1 MKMDAKS
8 YLFEVVVEKSDEG
21 YFVYCPALQGC
32 TSQGKTYEEALDNI
46 RDAIKLNLEDRIAG
60 GESVPA
66 PQSISVTTLSV
77 TP

>member
-1 MKMDAKS
+1 MDAKS
-8 YLFEVVVEKSDEG
+8 YLFEVVVEKGDEG

-32 TSQGKTYEEALDNI
+32 HSQGKTYEEAIDHI

-60 GESVPA
+60 GEAVPS

-77 TP
+77 SP